1 MSQISK
7 SFFVVITGKYDKIHA
22 TIGVV
27 KDSYLYRSHSCERFI
42 SEGGHD
48 MICSVKKFSE
58 MYETVYRD
66 LYRYALCLMKNPQE
80 AEDAVS
86 EAVIAAYENIHKLKK
101 EEAFKSWIFTI
112 LTNKCKKRLK
122 KALKETPGREEEL
135 PEQAT
140 VPDYDLAI
148 DVKKA
153 FFVLS
158 KEEQILVGLSVFG
171 GYCSQEIGEMMRLNP
186 NTVRSK
192 RSRALKKMECVLGS
206 YDEQGRRE

>member
-1 MSQISK
+1 
-7 SFFVVITGKYDKIHA
+7 
-22 TIGVV
+22 
-27 KDSYLYRSHSCERFI
+27 
-42 SEGGHD
+42 
-48 MICSVKKFSE
+48 

-66 LYRYALCLMKNPQE
+66 LYHYALCLMKNPQE

-86 EAVIAAYENIHKLKK
+86 EAVVAAYENIHKLKK
-101 EEAFKSWIFTI
+101 EEAFRSWIFTI

-122 KALKETPGREEEL
+122 KALKEEPGQ
-135 PEQAT
+135 PV
-140 VPDYDLAI
+140 VPDYDLAM
-148 DVKKA
+148 DVRKA

-158 KEEQILVGLSVFG
+158 EEEQILVGLSVFG

-206 YDEQGRRE
+206 YGETEHGRKE

>member
-1 MSQISK
+1 
-7 SFFVVITGKYDKIHA
+7 
-22 TIGVV
+22 
-27 KDSYLYRSHSCERFI
+27 
-42 SEGGHD
+42 
-48 MICSVKKFSE
+48 MICSVKRFSE

-66 LYRYALCLMKNPQE
+66 LYHYALCLMKNPQE

-86 EAVIAAYENIHKLKK
+86 EAVVAAYENIHKLKK
-101 EEAFKSWIFTI
+101 EEAFRSWIFTI

-122 KALKETPGREEEL
+122 KALKEEPGREEEL
-135 PEQAT
+135 PEQPV
-140 VPDYDLAI
+140 VPDYDLVM
-148 DVKKA
+148 DVRKA

-158 KEEQILVGLSVFG
+158 EEEQILVGLSIFG

-206 YDEQGRRE
+206 YGEAEQGRRE

>member
-1 MSQISK
+1 MYGTEGGIIEK
-7 SFFVVITGKYDKIHA
+7 SF
-22 TIGVV
+22 
-27 KDSYLYRSHSCERFI
+27 
-42 SEGGHD
+42 
-48 MICSVKKFSE
+48 
-58 MYETVYRD
+58 
-66 LYRYALCLMKNPQE
+66 
-80 AEDAVS
+80 
-86 EAVIAAYENIHKLKK
+86 
-101 EEAFKSWIFTI
+101 IFTI

-140 VPDYDLAI
+140 APDYDLAI

-158 KEEQILVGLSVFG
+158 EEEQILVGLSVFG
-171 GYCSQEIGEMMRLNP
+171 GYCSQEIGEMMGLNP

-206 YDEQGRRE
+206 YGEDEKERRE

>member
-1 MSQISK
+1 MNIELVRVNCAASYKQEYP
-7 SFFVVITGKYDKIHA
+7 FVSNQPKDKP
-22 TIGVV
+22 
-27 KDSYLYRSHSCERFI
+27 
-42 SEGGHD
+42 
-48 MICSVKKFSE
+48 
-58 MYETVYRD
+58 
-66 LYRYALCLMKNPQE
+66 YRYSRNRLPHTL
-80 AEDAVS
+80 S
-86 EAVIAAYENIHKLKK
+86 AYENIHKLKK

-140 VPDYDLAI
+140 APDYDLAI

-158 KEEQILVGLSVFG
+158 EEEQILVGLSVFG

-206 YDEQGRRE
+206 YGEDEKERRE

>member
-1 MSQISK
+1 MK
-7 SFFVVITGKYDKIHA
+7 
-22 TIGVV
+22 
-27 KDSYLYRSHSCERFI
+27 
-42 SEGGHD
+42 
-48 MICSVKKFSE
+48 CSIKKFSE

-86 EAVIAAYENIHKLKK
+86 EAVITAYENIHKLKK

-140 VPDYDLAI
+140 APDYDLAI

-158 KEEQILVGLSVFG
+158 EEEQIYQSERDARLWALSEEEQILVGLSVFG

-206 YDEQGRRE
+206 YGKDEKERRE

>member
-1 MSQISK
+1 MK
-7 SFFVVITGKYDKIHA
+7 
-22 TIGVV
+22 
-27 KDSYLYRSHSCERFI
+27 
-42 SEGGHD
+42 
-48 MICSVKKFSE
+48 CSIKKFSE

-140 VPDYDLAI
+140 APD
-148 DVKKA
+148 
-153 FFVLS
+153 
-158 KEEQILVGLSVFG
+158 
-171 GYCSQEIGEMMRLNP
+171 
-186 NTVRSK
+186 
-192 RSRALKKMECVLGS
+192 
-206 YDEQGRRE
+206 

>member
-1 MSQISK
+1 MK
-7 SFFVVITGKYDKIHA
+7 
-22 TIGVV
+22 
-27 KDSYLYRSHSCERFI
+27 
-42 SEGGHD
+42 
-48 MICSVKKFSE
+48 CSVKKFSE

-122 KALKETPGREEEL
+122 KALKETPGREE
-135 PEQAT
+135 
-140 VPDYDLAI
+140 
-148 DVKKA
+148 A

-158 KEEQILVGLSVFG
+158 EEEQILVGLSVFG

-206 YDEQGRRE
+206 YGEDEKERRE

>member
-1 MSQISK
+1 MK
-7 SFFVVITGKYDKIHA
+7 
-22 TIGVV
+22 
-27 KDSYLYRSHSCERFI
+27 
-42 SEGGHD
+42 
-48 MICSVKKFSE
+48 CSIKKFSE

-112 LTNKCKKRLK
+112 LTNK
-122 KALKETPGREEEL
+122 ETPGREEEL

-140 VPDYDLAI
+140 APDYDLAI

-153 FFVLS
+153 FVVLS
-158 KEEQILVGLSVFG
+158 EEEQILVGLSVFG

-206 YDEQGRRE
+206 YGEDEKERRE

>member
-1 MSQISK
+1 MK
-7 SFFVVITGKYDKIHA
+7 
-22 TIGVV
+22 
-27 KDSYLYRSHSCERFI
+27 
-42 SEGGHD
+42 
-48 MICSVKKFSE
+48 CSIKKFSE

-86 EAVIAAYENIHKLKK
+86 EAVITAYENIHKLKK

-122 KALKETPGREEEL
+122 KALKETPGREE
-135 PEQAT
+135 
-140 VPDYDLAI
+140 DYDLAI

-158 KEEQILVGLSVFG
+158 EEEQILVGLSVFG

-206 YDEQGRRE
+206 YGKDEKERRE

>member
-1 MSQISK
+1 MK
-7 SFFVVITGKYDKIHA
+7 
-22 TIGVV
+22 
-27 KDSYLYRSHSCERFI
+27 
-42 SEGGHD
+42 
-48 MICSVKKFSE
+48 CSIKKFSE

-140 VPDYDLAI
+140 
-148 DVKKA
+148 A

-158 KEEQILVGLSVFG
+158 EEEQILVGLSVFG

-206 YDEQGRRE
+206 YGEDEKERRE

>member
-1 MSQISK
+1 MK
-7 SFFVVITGKYDKIHA
+7 
-22 TIGVV
+22 
-27 KDSYLYRSHSCERFI
+27 
-42 SEGGHD
+42 
-48 MICSVKKFSE
+48 CSIKKFSE

-140 VPDYDLAI
+140 APDYDLATGQ
-148 DVKKA
+148 
-153 FFVLS
+153 LS
-158 KEEQILVGLSVFG
+158 D
-171 GYCSQEIGEMMRLNP
+171 IGEALTTNIGRG
-186 NTVRSK
+186 TDI
-192 RSRALKKMECVLGS
+192 SRIIRIWRVLQSG
-206 YDEQGRRE
+206 DR